1 MSSPT
6 MEDALREAIIA
17 RPDVILDDRDV
28 MQALI
33 GANDRSMGENIVDLR
48 GVAMDRL
55 ELRLDRL
62 EDTHRSVIAAA
73 YENLTGTN
81 QVHRAILMLLDPLEF
96 EPFLQI
102 LGNEIAEV
110 LRVNR
115 IRLVLESTERDP
127 DPVLTRLGS
136 VMAVAA
142 PGYVDA
148 YVTMGRS
155 IEPRRVTLRQVQH
168 GSDMIYGD
176 LADWIRSEVCL
187 RLDLGTGRLPGMLV
201 MGSEDPDMFTPQHG
215 AELLGFFADVFERC
229 MRRWLA

>member
-33 GANDRSMGENIVDLR
+33 GENERIMGGNVVDLR
-48 GVAMDRL
+48 GAAMDRL
-55 ELRLDRL
+55 ETRLDRL

-73 YENLTGTN
+73 YENLAGTN
-81 QVHRAILMLLDPLEF
+81 QVHRAILMLLEPLDF
-96 EPFLQI
+96 EAFLKM
-102 LGNEIAEV
+102 LGNEIAEI
-110 LRVNR
+110 LRVDR
-115 IRLVLESTERDP
+115 IRLVLESTEREP
-127 DPVLTRLGS
+127 DPVLERLGS

-148 YVTMGRS
+148 YITMGRS
-155 IEPRRVTLRQVQH
+155 IEPRQVTLRPVQQ
-168 GSDMIYGD
+168 GSDVIYGD
-176 LADWIRSEVCL
+176 MANWIRSEVCL

-201 MGSEDPDMFTPQHG
+201 MGSEDPEMFTPQHG
-215 AELLGFFADVFERC
+215 TELLGFFADVFERC